1 MSWRCPLPRSYHNYV
16 KLSVTT
22 GKQWNGIYSKQIG
35 MSDAGCMT
43 KLITKTATTVFSRI
57 LEID

>member
-1 MSWRCPLPRSYHNYV
+1 
-16 KLSVTT
+16 VTT